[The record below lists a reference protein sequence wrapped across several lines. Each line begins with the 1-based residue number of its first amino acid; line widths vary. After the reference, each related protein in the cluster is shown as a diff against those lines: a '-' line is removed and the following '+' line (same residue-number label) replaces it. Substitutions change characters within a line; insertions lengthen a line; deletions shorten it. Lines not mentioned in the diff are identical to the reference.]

1 MKSLID
7 FSTGSISSF
16 GVLISVENHEFID
29 SVNLDQLFNF
39 LIALVVGVIS
49 TIVLNILR
57 AKFPAIF
64 KPINRKKENDTPI

>member
-16 GVLISVENHEFID
+16 GILISVDNMEFLD
-29 SVNLDQLFNF
+29 SVTLDRLINF
-39 LIALVVGVIS
+39 FIALTVGVIS

-57 AKFPAIF
+57 AKFPKIF
-64 KPINRKKENDTPI
+64 KPVNRNKDGNTPV